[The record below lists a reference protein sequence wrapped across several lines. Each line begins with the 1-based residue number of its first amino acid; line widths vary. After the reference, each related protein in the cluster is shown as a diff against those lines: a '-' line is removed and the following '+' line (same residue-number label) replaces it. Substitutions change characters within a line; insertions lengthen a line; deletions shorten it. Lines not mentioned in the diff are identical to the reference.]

1 MGKEPV
7 EEDIP
12 IEPSDLSLNCQ
23 QALLLFSILP
33 DKIEGMNG
41 IWLGKEFSGIG
52 NIFDFYEIEDRREV
66 FELLTYII
74 NQYMQY
80 HEKNRELRELRSRS

>member
-12 IEPSDLSLNCQ
+12 VEPGDLSLETQ
-23 QALLLFSILP
+23 QALLIFSILP

-41 IWLGKEFSGIG
+41 LWLGKEFSGIG
-52 NIFDFYEIEDRREV
+52 DIFDFYEIEDRREV

-74 NQYMQY
+74 GQYNTYYERQRQS
-80 HEKNRELRELRSRS
+80 KLRS

>member
-1 MGKEPV
+1 MGREPV

-12 IEPSDLSLNCQ
+12 IEPGDLSFEAQ
-23 QALLLFSILP
+23 QALLLFNILP

-41 IWLGKEFSGIG
+41 LWLGKEFSGIG
-52 NIFDFYEIEDRREV
+52 DIFDFYEIEDRREV

-74 NQYMQY
+74 GQYSVY
-80 HEKNRELRELRSRS
+80 YEKQREIRSRR

>member
-1 MGKEPV
+1 MGTEPV
-7 EEDIP
+7 EKDIP
-12 IEPSDLSLNCQ
+12 IEPGDLSFETQ
-23 QALLLFSILP
+23 QALMLFSILP

-52 NIFDFYEIEDRREV
+52 DIFDFYEIEDRREV

-74 NQYMQY
+74 GQYNTYYERQRQS
-80 HEKNRELRELRSRS
+80 KLRS

>member
-7 EEDIP
+7 EQDIP
-12 IEPSDLSLNCQ
+12 IEPGDLSYEAQ
-23 QALLLFSILP
+23 QALLIFSVLP

-52 NIFDFYEIEDRREV
+52 DIFDFYEIDDRREV

-74 NQYMQY
+74 GQHIKHY
-80 HEKNRELRELRSRS
+80 EKQREVRSRR

>member
-1 MGKEPV
+1 MGTEPV

-12 IEPSDLSLNCQ
+12 IEPGDLSFETQ
-23 QALLLFSILP
+23 QALMLFSILP

-52 NIFDFYEIEDRREV
+52 DIFDFYEIEDRREV

-74 NQYMQY
+74 GQYTTYYERQ
-80 HEKNRELRELRSRS
+80 RQSRSRS

>member
-12 IEPSDLSLNCQ
+12 IEPGDLSFECQ
-23 QALLLFSILP
+23 QALLLFSVLP

-52 NIFDFYEIEDRREV
+52 DIFDFYEIEDRREV

-74 NQYMQY
+74 GQYGKY
-80 HEKNRELRELRSRS
+80 FEKQREIKSRR

>member
-1 MGKEPV
+1 MGTEPV

-12 IEPSDLSLNCQ
+12 IEPGDLSFETQ
-23 QALLLFSILP
+23 QALMLFSVLP

-52 NIFDFYEIEDRREV
+52 DIFDFYEIEDRREV

-74 NQYMQY
+74 GQYNAY
-80 HEKNRELRELRSRS
+80 YEKQRQSRPRS

>member
-12 IEPSDLSLNCQ
+12 IEPGDLSLETQ
-23 QALLLFSILP
+23 QALLIFNILP

-41 IWLGKEFSGIG
+41 LWLGKEFSGIG
-52 NIFDFYEIEDRREV
+52 DIFDFYEIDDRREV

-74 NQYMQY
+74 NSYSKHY
-80 HEKNRELRELRSRS
+80 EKQREMRSRR

>member
-1 MGKEPV
+1 MGEEPV

-12 IEPSDLSLNCQ
+12 VEPGDLSLETQ
-23 QALLLFSILP
+23 QALLIFSILP

-41 IWLGKEFSGIG
+41 LWLGKEFSGIG
-52 NIFDFYEIEDRREV
+52 DIFDFYEIEHRREV

-74 NQYMQY
+74 TEYAKY
-80 HEKNRELRELRSRS
+80 YEKQREIKSRR

>member
-1 MGKEPV
+1 MGTEPV

-12 IEPSDLSLNCQ
+12 IEPGDLSFEAQ
-23 QALLLFSILP
+23 QALMLFSILP

-52 NIFDFYEIEDRREV
+52 DIFDFYEIEDRREV

-74 NQYMQY
+74 GQYTTYYERQ
-80 HEKNRELRELRSRS
+80 RQSRSRS

>member
-7 EEDIP
+7 EQDIP
-12 IEPSDLSLNCQ
+12 IEPGDLSYEAQ
-23 QALLLFSILP
+23 QALLIFSVLP

-52 NIFDFYEIEDRREV
+52 DIFDFYEIDDRREV
-66 FELLTYII
+66 FELLTYIVS
-74 NQYMQY
+74 QYMKHY
-80 HEKNRELRELRSRS
+80 EKQRELRSRR

>member
-1 MGKEPV
+1 MGTEPV
-7 EEDIP
+7 EKDIP
-12 IEPSDLSLNCQ
+12 IEPGDLSFETQ
-23 QALLLFSILP
+23 QDLMLFSILT

-52 NIFDFYEIEDRREV
+52 DIFDFYEIEDRREV

-74 NQYMQY
+74 GQYNTYYERQRQS
-80 HEKNRELRELRSRS
+80 KLRS

>member
-12 IEPSDLSLNCQ
+12 IEPGDLSYETQ
-23 QALLLFSILP
+23 QALLIFNVLP
-33 DKIEGMNG
+33 DKLEGMNG
-41 IWLGKEFSGIG
+41 LWLGKEFSGIG
-52 NIFDFYEIEDRREV
+52 DIFDFYEIEDRREV

-74 NQYMQY
+74 GQYGNHY
-80 HEKNRELRELRSRS
+80 EKQRELRSRR

>member
-1 MGKEPV
+1 MGREPV

-12 IEPSDLSLNCQ
+12 IEPGDLSFETQ
-23 QALLLFSILP
+23 QALMLFNILP

-41 IWLGKEFSGIG
+41 LWLGKEFSGIG
-52 NIFDFYEIEDRREV
+52 DIFDFYEIEDRREV

-74 NQYMQY
+74 GQYNTYYERQRQS
-80 HEKNRELRELRSRS
+80 KLRS